1 MRKIIFLVCILLFS
15 LVNITRAQ
23 QRTCAS
29 QEVIKQQMAIDPAY
43 AKKVKEAEKNFGNYV
58 RSSGQARQTHIS
70 IPVVVHVV
78 YNTAEQNISNAQV
91 QSQIDVMNE
100 DYDAKNPDYNN
111 YNTGY
116 GSVKGDADIQFC
128 LIQVVHKATSKT
140 SFGTNDQ
147 VKSTKAGGSD
157 AVDPMHALN
166 IWVCNLG
173 HNLLGYAYYPGVKA
187 DKFGAVIHYMSFGR
201 GAGYNLFPAYNL
213 GRTVTHEIGH
223 CLGLAHIWGDK
234 FCGSDLVDDTPLH
247 DSPNF
252 GCPGPGHLST
262 CAGTPLEMWMNYM
275 DYTDDPCMYFF
286 SDGQVSRANFFLDT
300 DPQLQSIINSGLCN
314 ENKNNGPVTESSPAA
329 KSSSLFVKEQLAKPV
344 KDKLGL
350 YPSPAN
356 ANIVLEFNSAQKG
369 MSEISV
375 FDQSGVLVSQ
385 QKIFIAEGANTRV
398 LDVSRLVNGIYMV
411 QLQQGTSRSVAKLV
425 VQH

>member
-1 MRKIIFLVCILLFS
+1 MFRVRERGYRELGSDAGGSSLIYYIRRIVLFIKLLFLKNCFMRKIILLTCILLFS

-29 QEVIKQQMAIDPAY
+29 QEVIKQQWPLILLRQES
-43 AKKVKEAEKNFGNYV
+43 KGGGKEFRKLCSWFG
-58 RSSGQARQTHIS
+58 S
-70 IPVVVHVV
+70 IKTNSYQYPVVVHVV

-100 DYDAKNPDYNN
+100 DFDARNSDYNN
-111 YNTGY
+111 YNAGY
-116 GSVKGDADIQFC
+116 GSVRGDADIEFC
-128 LIQVVHKATSKT
+128 LIQVVHKATNKT

-234 FCGSDLVDDTPLH
+234 VCGSDLVDDTPLH

-252 GCPGPGHLST
+252 GCP
-262 CAGTPLEMWMNYM
+262 
-275 DYTDDPCMYFF
+275 
-286 SDGQVSRANFFLDT
+286 R
-300 DPQLQSIINSGLCN
+300 
-314 ENKNNGPVTESSPAA
+314 
-329 KSSSLFVKEQLAKPV
+329 
-344 KDKLGL
+344 
-350 YPSPAN
+350 
-356 ANIVLEFNSAQKG
+356 
-369 MSEISV
+369 
-375 FDQSGVLVSQ
+375 
-385 QKIFIAEGANTRV
+385 
-398 LDVSRLVNGIYMV
+398 
-411 QLQQGTSRSVAKLV
+411 SRSPEHLHRNAAGNVDELYGL
-425 VQH
+425 HR

>member
-1 MRKIIFLVCILLFS
+1 MRKIIFLTCILLFS
-15 LVNITRAQ
+15 FVSITRAQ

-29 QEVIKQQMAIDPAY
+29 QEVIKQQMAIDPGY

-58 RSSGQARQTHIS
+58 RGSGQSRQTHIS

-100 DYDAKNPDYNN
+100 DFDAKNGDYNN
-111 YNTGY
+111 YNAGY
-116 GSVKGDADIQFC
+116 GSVKGDADIEFC
-128 LIQVVHKATSKT
+128 LIQVVHKATNKT

-147 VKSTKAGGSD
+147 VKNSKAGGSD

-187 DKFGAVIHYMSFGR
+187 EKFGAVIHYMSFGR
-201 GAGYNLFPAYNL
+201 GAGYNLFSAYNL

-234 FCGSDLVDDTPLH
+234 VCGSDLVDDTPLH

-252 GCPGPGHLST
+252 GCPGPGHMST
-262 CAGTPLEMWMNYM
+262 CTGTPLEMWMNYM

-286 SDGQVSRANFFLDT
+286 SDGQVSRANYFLDT

-314 ENKNNGPVTESSPAA
+314 ENKNNGPVTEINSAN
-329 KSSSLFVKEQLAKPV
+329 KSSLPALHALPAKEQLV
-344 KDKLGL
+344 I
-350 YPSPAN
+350 YPSPAG
-356 ANIVLEFNSAQKG
+356 ANTVVEFNAAQNG
-369 MSEISV
+369 ISEVSV
-375 FDQSGVLVSQ
+375 FNQSGVLVLKQ
-385 QKIFIAEGANTRV
+385 RMENVKGANTKV
-398 LDVSRLVNGIYMV
+398 LDISRLCNGIYLV
-411 QLQQGTSRSVAKLV
+411 ELQQGTRKSVAKLII
-425 VQH
+425 QH

>member
-1 MRKIIFLVCILLFS
+1 MRKIIFLTCLLLFS
-15 LVNITRAQ
+15 FVSITTAQ
-23 QRTCAS
+23 QRSCAS
-29 QEVIKQQMAIDPAY
+29 QEVIKQQMAIDPVY
-43 AKKVKEAEKNFGNYV
+43 ASKVKEAEKNFGNYV
-58 RSSGQARQTHIS
+58 RGSGQSRQTHIS

-78 YNTAEQNISNAQV
+78 YNTAEQNISNEQV

-100 DYDAKNPDYNN
+100 DFDAKNGDYNN
-111 YNTGY
+111 YNAGY
-116 GSVKGDADIQFC
+116 GSVKGDADIEFC
-128 LIQVVHKATSKT
+128 LIQVVHKATNKT

-147 VKSTKAGGSD
+147 VKNSKAGGSD

-187 DKFGAVIHYMSFGR
+187 EKFGTVIHYMAFGR

-213 GRTVTHEIGH
+213 GRTVTHELGH
-223 CLGLAHIWGDK
+223 CLGLVHIWGDK
-234 FCGSDLVDDTPLH
+234 VCGSDLVDDTPLH

-262 CAGTPLEMWMNYM
+262 CTGTPLEMWMNYM

-286 SDGQVSRANFFLDT
+286 SDGQVSRANYFLDT

-314 ENKNNGPVTESSPAA
+314 ENKNNEPVTESNSVTN
-329 KSSSLFVKEQLAKPV
+329 SSSLPALRVKEQLV
-344 KDKLGL
+344 I

-356 ANIVLEFNSAQKG
+356 GNAVVIFHSEQNGIT
-369 MSEISV
+369 EISL
-375 FDQSGVLVSQ
+375 FNQSGVLVSK
-385 QKIFIAEGANTRV
+385 QKIVSAKGENTRV
-398 LDVSRLVNGIYMV
+398 LDLSSLRNGIYLV
-411 QLQQGTSRSVAKLV
+411 ELQQGTSKRVAKLV